1 MEGLVHCVPQK
12 IPVMEQTKVWIVRG
26 FEGIKPLEMLLDTL
40 LEGTETTPELLNY
53 YNVFA
58 SEEDAERWAETLET
72 IEGTKTEIIE
82 STLTVQTGYSY
93 PNRPEYGD
101 AAGMTFKD
109 FTLRIR

>member
-1 MEGLVHCVPQK
+1 MEGLIHCVPQK

-26 FEGIKPLEMLLDTL
+26 FEG
-40 LEGTETTPELLNY
+40 TETKPELLIY

-58 SEEDAERWAETLET
+58 SEEDAERWAETVET
-72 IEGTKTEIIE
+72 IEGAKTEIIE

-101 AAGMTFKD
+101 AAGETFKD